1 MSYKV
6 IIIPEAKIDLKE
18 SIHWYKNIN
27 TKLAQ
32 RFLHSFKEGIL
43 IISKD
48 PLHFQ
53 IRYDDV
59 RIMMLTTF
67 PYLIHYTIDKNIIII
82 KAIYHSSRDSELS
95 IL

>member
-1 MSYKV
+1 MNYKIV
-6 IIIPEAKIDLKE
+6 VVEEAKIDLSQ
-18 SIHWYKNIN
+18 SIDWYKNIN
-27 TKLAQ
+27 PKLAK
-32 RFLHSFKEGIL
+32 RFLKSFKEGIS
-43 IISKD
+43 IIRKE

-67 PYLIHYTIDKNIIII
+67 PYLIHYTLDKNTIII
-82 KAIYHSSRDSELS
+82 KAIYHSSRNSDLS

>member
-1 MSYKV
+1 MNYKIV
-6 IIIPEAKIDLKE
+6 VVEEAKIDLSQ
-18 SIHWYKNIN
+18 SIDWYKNIN
-27 TKLAQ
+27 PKLAK
-32 RFLHSFKEGIL
+32 RFLESFKEGIS
-43 IISKD
+43 IIRKE

-67 PYLIHYTIDKNIIII
+67 PYLIHYTLDKNTIII
-82 KAIYHSSRDSELS
+82 KAIYHSSRNSDLS

>member
-1 MSYKV
+1 MNYKIV
-6 IIIPEAKIDLKE
+6 VVEEAKIDLSQ
-18 SIHWYKNIN
+18 SIDWYKNIN
-27 TKLAQ
+27 PKLAK
-32 RFLHSFKEGIL
+32 RFLESFKEGIS
-43 IISKD
+43 IILKE

-67 PYLIHYTIDKNIIII
+67 PYLIHYTLDKNTIII
-82 KAIYHSSRDSELS
+82 KAIYHSSRNSDLS